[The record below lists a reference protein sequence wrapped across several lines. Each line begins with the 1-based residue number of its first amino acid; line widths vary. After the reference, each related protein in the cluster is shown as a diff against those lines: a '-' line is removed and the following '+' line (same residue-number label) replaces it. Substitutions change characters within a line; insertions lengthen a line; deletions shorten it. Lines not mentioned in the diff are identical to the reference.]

1 LRAIRRTA
9 GLYPGR
15 PLPYDPTREPARPFE
30 TDFPMTDA
38 ETIKHR
44 IAELHLEHRGLD
56 AMIDALGQQPRF
68 DELQLRRLKKRK
80 LQIKDAIT
88 LLQMQLIPD
97 IPA

>member
-1 LRAIRRTA
+1 M
-9 GLYPGR
+9 
-15 PLPYDPTREPARPFE
+15 LPYHPDRAPSHLPEPRLS
-30 TDFPMTDA
+30 MTDA